1 MQRLDRGKRLRKPPR
16 LAWMA
21 LPAAWLVLG
30 STFVAI
36 KIGVT
41 SAPPFFF
48 SGTRFV
54 VVGVVLLG
62 WETWRSGWRLDMTR
76 REVVL
81 AAATG
86 FAFITIGQ
94 STLTWSSRFLS
105 PGLVAV
111 LISTM
116 PLWAAVLGRLLFGTH
131 VTRTGQLGLAAGFAG
146 VAFLAWPRGGTGIA
160 LGPALLVVAGAVAWA
175 ISVLVTSRSGI
186 LRKVVLT
193 SGIQLLA
200 GGGFQLVIG
209 LVSGEG
215 REIAGDHLLA
225 SLPALLY
232 LIAVPSLIGF
242 PLFNW
247 LLSKLPVHVANTV
260 AYVQPLVA
268 LVLGWLV
275 LHEAVTQ
282 QTLVGVA
289 VILAGV
295 ALMVFSARPAHPKG
309 DIGNQPTTIKLSGKA
324 LEV

>member
-1 MQRLDRGKRLRKPPR
+1 MKSLGLVRRLRRPWH
-16 LAWMA
+16 LAWIV
-21 LPAAWLVLG
+21 LPVAWLVLG

-36 KIGVT
+36 KVGVT
-41 SAPPFFF
+41 AALPFFF

-54 VVGVVLLG
+54 VVGAVLLC
-62 WETWRSGWRLDMTR
+62 WEGWRSGWRLDMTR
-76 REVVL
+76 REVAI

-94 STLTWSSRFLS
+94 GSLTWSSRFLT

-131 VTRTGQLGLAAGFAG
+131 VARMGQLGLVAGFAG
-146 VAFLAWPRGGTGIA
+146 VAFLAWPRGGSGIA

-193 SGIQLLA
+193 SAIQLLV
-200 GGGFQLVIG
+200 GGGLQLVIG

-215 REIAGDHLLA
+215 RELAGDQVLA

-268 LVLGWLV
+268 LVLGWLL

-282 QTLVGVA
+282 QTIVGMA
-289 VILAGV
+289 VILTGV
-295 ALMVFSARPAHPKG
+295 ALMVFSARPTTAG
-309 DIGNQPTTIKLSGKA
+309 VDIGKQRTTVKLSGKA

>member
-1 MQRLDRGKRLRKPPR
+1 M
-16 LAWMA
+16 AWLA
-21 LPAAWLVLG
+21 LPVAWLVLG

-41 SAPPFFF
+41 TAPPFFF
-48 SGTRFV
+48 SGARFV
-54 VVGVVLLG
+54 VVGAVLLCWEG
-62 WETWRSGWRLDMTR
+62 WGSGWRLDMRR
-76 REVVL
+76 REVAI

-94 STLTWSSRFLS
+94 GTLTWSSRFLS
-105 PGLVAV
+105 PPLVAV

-131 VTRTGQLGLAAGFAG
+131 VARMGQLGLVAGFAG
-146 VAFLAWPRGGTGIA
+146 VAFLAWPRGGAGIA

-175 ISVLVTSRSGI
+175 ISVLITSRSGI

-193 SGIQLLA
+193 SAIQLLV
-200 GGGFQLVIG
+200 GGGFQLVVG
-209 LVSGEG
+209 VLAGEG
-215 REIAGDHLLA
+215 RELTGDQVLA

-247 LLSKLPVHVANTV
+247 LLSKLPLHVANTV

-289 VILAGV
+289 VILIGV
-295 ALMVFSARPAHPKG
+295 ALMVFSARRAPAKV
-309 DIGNQPTTIKLSGKA
+309 DIGKQPAAAKLSGKA
-324 LEV
+324 LEA